1 MSDWLLKISFWSWNN
16 ISKIDSIVNIIAV
29 ILRGGAF
36 IGGVACGLIASILR
50 LKLKR
55 SEERRVGKE

>member
-55 SEERRVGKE
+55 NQ